1 MAVVSLAY
9 ANNLYGWLEATQR
22 IEKDNLAIDNNKVEH
37 IVIDEV
43 KEENIIANT
52 EKIDETEGKNIEKII

>member
-9 ANNLYGWLEATQR
+9 ANNLYGWLEAAQR
-22 IEKDNLAIDNNKVEH
+22 IGKDNLAIDNNKVEH

-52 EKIDETEGKNIEKII
+52 EKIVETEEKNIEKII